1 MSHKDLLELLNNM
14 DEVNDTVSSPHER
27 VLLIDGL
34 NLFFRNFAMLNI
46 VNEHGVHVGGLGGF
60 IRSLGTLINAIQPTS
75 MYVIFDGE
83 NSSMN
88 RKNVLSE
95 YKAGRHLSRITN
107 WEIFDDVGDEHDAK
121 VDQIVRLI
129 DYLKCLPIKTL
140 ALDKVEADDIIA
152 HLATTIT
159 NNNDNSRAYIVS
171 SDKDFIQ
178 LTSPKIVV
186 YRPIEKDYYTPD
198 TVVEKFGVLPE
209 NFILYKVLMGD
220 ASDKVPGIKGLG
232 IKKLHKLFPE
242 LNEQVLTLDDI
253 IEISARKYK
262 ENIIYSRVVFEEKNL
277 RKNYQIMDLHN
288 PMMDKLEKEYIES
301 QIEEKSPLLNAKMFL
316 KFYQEDGLRHLIKNP
331 EFWVNNQF
339 RTLNSFVDD
348 SLRFK

>member
-1 MSHKDLLELLNNM
+1 MAHKDLLELLNNM
-14 DEVNDTVSSPHER
+14 DEVNDTASSPHDR

-60 IRSLGTLINAIQPTS
+60 VRSLGTLINAIEPTS

-95 YKAGRHLSRITN
+95 YKSGRHQSRITN

-129 DYLKCLPIKTL
+129 DYLKCLPIKTI

-159 NNNDNSRAYIVS
+159 NNNDNSRAFIVS

-178 LTSPKIVV
+178 LTSNKICV

-198 TVVEKFGVLPE
+198 TVREKFGVLP
-209 NFILYKVLMGD
+209 KT
-220 ASDKVPGIKGLG
+220 
-232 IKKLHKLFPE
+232 LFC
-242 LNEQVLTLDDI
+242 I
-253 IEISARKYK
+253 RY
-262 ENIIYSRVVFEEKNL
+262 
-277 RKNYQIMDLHN
+277 
-288 PMMDKLEKEYIES
+288 
-301 QIEEKSPLLNAKMFL
+301 
-316 KFYQEDGLRHLIKNP
+316 
-331 EFWVNNQF
+331 
-339 RTLNSFVDD
+339 
-348 SLRFK
+348 

>member
-1 MSHKDLLELLNNM
+1 MANRDLLELLNNM
-14 DEVNDTVSSPHER
+14 DKEPEIPSSPHER
-27 VLLIDGL
+27 VLFIDGL

-60 IRSLGTLINAIQPTS
+60 IRSLGTLINTIQPTS
-75 MYVIFDGE
+75 MYIIFDGE

-88 RKNVLSE
+88 RKNILSE
-95 YKAGRHLSRITN
+95 YKSGRHQSRITN
-107 WEIFDDVGDEHDAK
+107 WDIFDSVGDEHDAK
-121 VDQIVRLI
+121 IDQIVRLI
-129 DYLKCLPIKTL
+129 DYLKCLPVKTI

-152 HLATTIT
+152 HLAQTIT
-159 NNNDNSRAYIVS
+159 NNNDNSRAFIVS

-178 LTSPKIVV
+178 LVSNKICV

-198 TVVEKFGVLPE
+198 SVKEKFDVLPE
-209 NFILYKVLMGD
+209 NFLLYKVLMGD

-232 IKKLHKLFPE
+232 AKKLAKLFPE
-242 LNEQVLTLDDI
+242 LGQRPLTLDQL
-253 IEISARKYK
+253 IEISGEKHK
-262 ENIIYSRVVFEEKNL
+262 EHLIYSRVVFEEQNL
-277 RKNYQIMDLHN
+277 RRNFQVMNLHN
-288 PMMDKLEKEYIES
+288 PMIDELEKNYIES
-301 QIEEKSPLLNAKMFL
+301 LIEENPPVLNSDLFL

-348 SLRFK
+348 SK

>member
-60 IRSLGTLINAIQPTS
+60 VRSLGTLINAIQPTS

-83 NSSMN
+83 NSSIN

-339 RTLNSFVDD
+339 RTLNSFV
-348 SLRFK
+348 

>member
-1 MSHKDLLELLNNM
+1 
-14 DEVNDTVSSPHER
+14 
-27 VLLIDGL
+27 
-34 NLFFRNFAMLNI
+34 
-46 VNEHGVHVGGLGGF
+46 
-60 IRSLGTLINAIQPTS
+60 
-75 MYVIFDGE
+75 
-83 NSSMN
+83 MN

-107 WEIFDDVGDEHDAK
+107 WEIFDDVEDEHDAK

-129 DYLKCLPIKTL
+129 DYLKCLPIKTI

-198 TVVEKFGVLPE
+198 TVIEKFGVLPE

-288 PMMDKLEKEYIES
+288 PMMDKLEKEYIEN
-301 QIEEKSPLLNAKMFL
+301 QIEEKAPLLNAKMFL

-348 SLRFK
+348 SK

>member
-1 MSHKDLLELLNNM
+1 MADNNLLELLNNM
-14 DEVNDTVSSPHER
+14 DEVNDTVSSPHDR

-60 IRSLGTLINAIQPTS
+60 VRSLGTLINAIEPTS

-95 YKAGRHLSRITN
+95 YKAGRHQSRITN

-129 DYLKCLPIKTL
+129 DYLKCLPIKTI

-159 NNNDNSRAYIVS
+159 NNNDNSRAFIVS

-178 LTSPKIVV
+178 LTSPKICV

-198 TVVEKFGVLPE
+198 TVREKFGVLPE

-242 LNEQVLTLDDI
+242 LNERVLTLDDI
-253 IEISARKYK
+253 LEISAGKYK
-262 ENIIYSRVVFEEKNL
+262 ENVIYSRVVFEEDNL

-288 PMMDKLEKEYIES
+288 PMMDNLEKQYIEE
-301 QIEEKSPLLNAKMFL
+301 QIEENSPVLNAKMFL

-348 SLRFK
+348 SK

>member
-1 MSHKDLLELLNNM
+1 MAHKDLLELLNNM
-14 DEVNDTVSSPHER
+14 DEVNETPSSKHDR

-60 IRSLGTLINAIQPTS
+60 VRSLGTLINAIEPTS
-75 MYVIFDGE
+75 MYIIFDGE

-95 YKAGRHLSRITN
+95 YKAGRHQSRITN

-129 DYLKCLPIKTL
+129 DYLKCLPVKTI

-159 NNNDNSRAYIVS
+159 NNNENSRAFIVS

-178 LTSPKIVV
+178 LTNNKICV

-198 TVVEKFGVLPE
+198 TVREKFGVLPE

-242 LNEQVLTLDDI
+242 LNERVLTLDDI
-253 IEISARKYK
+253 IEISAGKYK
-262 ENIIYSRVVFEEKNL
+262 ENVIYSRVVFEEKNL
-277 RKNYQIMDLHN
+277 RKNYQIMDLHK
-288 PMMDKLEKEYIES
+288 PMMDKLEKEYIEE
-301 QIEEKSPLLNAKMFL
+301 QIDIQAPLLNDKMFL

-339 RTLNSFVDD
+339 RTLNSYNNDI
-348 SLRFK
+348 K

>member
-1 MSHKDLLELLNNM
+1 MANKDLLELLNNM
-14 DEVNDTVSSPHER
+14 DKEPEIPSSQHER
-27 VLLIDGL
+27 VLFIDGL

-60 IRSLGTLINAIQPTS
+60 VRSLGTLINAIQPTA

-95 YKAGRHLSRITN
+95 YKAGRHQSRITN
-107 WEIFDDVGDEHDAK
+107 WEIFEDVGDEHDAK
-121 VDQIVRLI
+121 LDQIVRLI
-129 DYLKCLPIKTL
+129 DYLKCLPVKTI

-159 NNNDNSRAYIVS
+159 NNHDNSRAFIVS

-178 LTSPKIVV
+178 LTSNKICV
-186 YRPIEKDYYTPD
+186 YRPIEKDFYTPE
-198 TVVEKFGVLPE
+198 TVVEKFNVLPE

-232 IKKLHKLFPE
+232 EKKLRKLFPE
-242 LNEQVLTLDDI
+242 LNERKLTLDDI
-253 IEISARKYK
+253 IEIAGEKHK
-262 ENIIYSRVVFEEKNL
+262 EHLIYSRIVFEEDNL
-277 RKNYQIMDLHN
+277 RKNYKIMDLHN
-288 PMMDKLEKEYIES
+288 PMVDDLEKAYLEE
-301 QIEEKSPLLNAKMFL
+301 QIDVDPPVLNQKAFL
-316 KFYQEDGLRHLIKNP
+316 RFYQEDGLRHLIKNP

-339 RTLNSFVDD
+339 QTLNSFVDD
-348 SLRFK
+348 SK

>member
-1 MSHKDLLELLNNM
+1 MANKDLLELLNNM
-14 DEVNDTVSSPHER
+14 DKEPEIPSSQHER
-27 VLLIDGL
+27 VLFIDGL

-60 IRSLGTLINAIQPTS
+60 VRSLGTLINAIQPTA

-95 YKAGRHLSRITN
+95 YKAGRHQSRITN
-107 WEIFDDVGDEHDAK
+107 WEIFEDVGDEHDAK
-121 VDQIVRLI
+121 LDQIVRLI
-129 DYLKCLPIKTL
+129 DYLKCLPVKTI

-159 NNNDNSRAYIVS
+159 DNHDNSRAFIVS

-178 LTSPKIVV
+178 LTSSKICV
-186 YRPIEKDYYTPD
+186 YRPIEKDFYTPE
-198 TVVEKFGVLPE
+198 TVVNKFNVLPE

-232 IKKLHKLFPE
+232 EKKLRKLFPE
-242 LNEQVLTLDDI
+242 LNERPLTMDDIYNISEEKLEDHVVYARIINEFDRLENNYKLMDLENPLLDDQDKSDL
-253 IEISARKYK
+253 EEYTKLPTPTLSPDSFLR
-262 ENIIYSRVVFEEKNL
+262 IYN
-277 RKNYQIMDLHN
+277 
-288 PMMDKLEKEYIES
+288 
-301 QIEEKSPLLNAKMFL
+301 
-316 KFYQEDGLRHLIKNP
+316 EDGIGKMIRNVD
-331 EFWVNNQF
+331 FWLKDIFKV
-339 RTLNSFVDD
+339 LNSFTN
-348 SLRFK
+348 K